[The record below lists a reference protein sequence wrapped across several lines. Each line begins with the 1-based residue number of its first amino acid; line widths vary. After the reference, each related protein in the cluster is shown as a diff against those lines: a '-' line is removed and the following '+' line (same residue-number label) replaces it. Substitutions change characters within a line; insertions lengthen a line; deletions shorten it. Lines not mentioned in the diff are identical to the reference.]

1 MEVGHCVG
9 FAAVGAIA
17 LGFMWRRKYAGK
29 CDEIV
34 RTRKRVCVFCGSQ
47 NGDDGKF
54 VEMAYLVGKKMAE
67 RDVELVYGGGDVGL
81 MGAVSRG
88 VKENGGFVIGILPR
102 ALINRELKGSEC
114 PNSKL
119 YLVDTMHERKQM
131 MAEHCDAYLAL
142 PGGVGTFEEIFEAI
156 TWTALGI
163 QNKTVGLFNIDG
175 FYDPLNQLMETAF
188 SKKFIKSR
196 RVLNIVVTE
205 TEVDALLDKVLEPRP
220 ENPNARWNI
229 KS

>member
-1 MEVGHCVG
+1 
-9 FAAVGAIA
+9 
-17 LGFMWRRKYAGK
+17 
-29 CDEIV
+29 
-34 RTRKRVCVFCGSQ
+34 
-47 NGDDGKF
+47 
-54 VEMAYLVGKKMAE
+54 
-67 RDVELVYGGGDVGL
+67 
-81 MGAVSRG
+81 
-88 VKENGGFVIGILPR
+88 
-102 ALINRELKGSEC
+102 
-114 PNSKL
+114 
-119 YLVDTMHERKQM
+119 